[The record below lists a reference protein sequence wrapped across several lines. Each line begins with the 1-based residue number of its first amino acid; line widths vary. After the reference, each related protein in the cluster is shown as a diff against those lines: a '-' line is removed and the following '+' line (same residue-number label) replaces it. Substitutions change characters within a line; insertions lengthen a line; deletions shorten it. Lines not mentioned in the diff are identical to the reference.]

1 MRLNEFHDVEE
12 LEIIGDQAKSMHKDH
27 EVQMA
32 RSELYK
38 AAKSAMALHDMLK
51 HLPEDANIEGWVQA
65 KITKAADYLSSVKSY
80 LEYEQHSTG
89 EITVDEM
96 MPAPVLGESKKR
108 RVTEGTKPDFLKGA
122 KDLTPILKKEAKK
135 RGEELYRDK
144 AGVLQV
150 RKLKKKQ
157 GVAEGQINK
166 SVLSTDEIEAI
177 NQYLDDEISF
187 HQLKLG
193 YPRLIGNAARQ
204 FDHKFRNEMDFYD
217 RMVQARDEGDIAK
230 PGVTEG
236 EGMSLQQ
243 LATISDEA
251 LDNAYHY
258 GRSTP
263 GNSFGWQA
271 NLKSAEF
278 AKKAIDSGV
287 KDIEQ
292 ISDAIH
298 RGWNVTAQAFVKN
311 PDQFDDRKIETA
323 KRQMKEPNKSPEEI
337 AKEVDALIEKK
348 RAQRANL
355 MKVNYAQLPEDEK
368 EKDRVVARALLKALT
383 GGIQETA
390 GATGS
395 GAMATS
401 MGGGN
406 GFKNGGPG
414 TMKRESVMRKKG
426 RT

>member
-1 MRLNEFHDVEE
+1 MKLNEFHDVEE

-96 MPAPVLGESKKR
+96 MPAPVIGESKKR
-108 RVTEGTKPDFLKGA
+108 RVS
-122 KDLTPILKKEAKK
+122 
-135 RGEELYRDK
+135 
-144 AGVLQV
+144 
-150 RKLKKKQ
+150 
-157 GVAEGQINK
+157 EGQINEP
-166 SVLSTDEIEAI
+166 VLSTDEIEAI

-278 AKKAIDSGV
+278 AKKAIDSGI

-311 PDQFDDRKIETA
+311 PDQFDDTA
-323 KRQMKEPNKSPEEI
+323 KLRAAGKLD
-337 AKEVDALIEKK
+337 AKLQQREK
-348 RAQRANL
+348 L
-355 MKVNYAQLPEDEK
+355 MSINYAQLPEDEK

-426 RT
+426 GT

>member
-1 MRLNEFHDVEE
+1 MSADIFRRYI
-12 LEIIGDQAKSMHKDH
+12 EIIQEA
-27 EVQMA
+27 QQP
-32 RSELYK
+32 
-38 AAKSAMALHDMLK
+38 AA
-51 HLPEDANIEGWVQA
+51 G
-65 KITKAADYLSSVKSY
+65 LSV
-80 LEYEQHSTG
+80 
-89 EITVDEM
+89 
-96 MPAPVLGESKKR
+96 
-108 RVTEGTKPDFLKGA
+108 
-122 KDLTPILKKEAKK
+122 
-135 RGEELYRDK
+135 
-144 AGVLQV
+144 
-150 RKLKKKQ
+150 
-157 GVAEGQINK
+157 
-166 SVLSTDEIEAI
+166 
-177 NQYLDDEISF
+177 
-187 HQLKLG
+187 
-193 YPRLIGNAARQ
+193 
-204 FDHKFRNEMDFYD
+204 
-217 RMVQARDEGDIAK
+217 
-230 PGVTEG
+230 
-236 EGMSLQQ
+236 QQ

-278 AKKAIDSGV
+278 AKKAIDSGI

>member
-96 MPAPVLGESKKR
+96 TPAPVIGESKDQP
-108 RVTEGTKPDFLKGA
+108 VTEGAKPDFLKGA
-122 KDLTPILKKEAKK
+122 KDLTPVLKKEAKK

-144 AGVLQV
+144 DGVLQV

-157 GVAEGQINK
+157 GVAEAGIAK
-166 SVLSTDEIEAI
+166 KI
-177 NQYLDDEISF
+177 
-187 HQLKLG
+187 K
-193 YPRLIGNAARQ
+193 RAAQ
-204 FDHKFRNEMDFYD
+204 GWGMFDKDTP
-217 RMVQARDEGDIAK
+217 GDIISKTRGQDTDTLKFLQRK
-230 PGVTEG
+230 PGQKSG
-236 EGMSLQQ
+236 AHSPQDLQ
-243 LATISDEA
+243 A
-251 LDNAYHY
+251 
-258 GRSTP
+258 
-263 GNSFGWQA
+263 
-271 NLKSAEF
+271 
-278 AKKAIDSGV
+278 KAIDREL
-287 KDIEQ
+287 K
-292 ISDAIH
+292 H
-298 RGWNVTAQAFVKN
+298 RGVAEGEYDHSELYNGCYVRDEQDGANGEVFRMSGD
-311 PDQFDDRKIETA
+311 PEDRRVRIEDKDGRGWYISPHRLQPVDENDPAVARWFGNSRDEEDLAEGGKQLDELSRKTL
-323 KRQMKEPNKSPEEI
+323 KSYFPQR
-337 AKEVDALIEKK
+337 VDAAKK
-348 RAQRANL
+348 IIDTNR
-355 MKVNYAQLPEDEK
+355 P
-368 EKDRVVARALLKALT
+368 KALRIT
-383 GGIQETA
+383 KVDLPRAMKKLKDPNYGKAEPKIQETA

-395 GAMATS
+395 GAIATS

-414 TMKRESVMRKKG
+414 TIKRESVISKKG
-426 RT
+426 KK